1 MLALSRSLNLKTTVE
16 GLEQHAQLAYFIQ
29 EGCDVGQGYMF
40 SQAVPASEVLSIVA
54 ALSPNT
60 GEVSPAFQRAG

>member
-1 MLALSRSLNLKTTVE
+1 
-16 GLEQHAQLAYFIQ
+16 
-29 EGCDVGQGYMF
+29 MF